1 VTVQEYIQSGAIE
14 NCVLGMA
21 NTEEAR
27 ELEEMRSLHPEVN
40 DAFVQFETSLEQQCL
55 QAAIAPPTDLK
66 NKLMATVLGEGRKEE
81 ARVVPLTATHKPF
94 WKQYA
99 AAAAIAILLGSV
111 AINFMMMGRVKKMN
125 DQIAELKENNGKND
139 SKYAFLTDPEITPV
153 AMYGTGTHSICR
165 CSLYW
170 DKKTK
175 KAYIQIHHL
184 AEQPDDKDYQLW
196 ALVDG
201 KPVSAGIF
209 RPGDKSKPI
218 EMNNI
223 PEGASV
229 FAVTLEKKGGS
240 AAPTLEQMYL
250 KGDIST

>member
-1 VTVQEYIQSGAIE
+1 
-14 NCVLGMA
+14 MA
-21 NTEEAR
+21 NAEEAR
-27 ELEEMRSLHPEVN
+27 ELEEMRSLHTEVN
-40 DAFVQFETSLEQQCL
+40 DAFIRFEASLEALCL
-55 QAAIAPPTDLK
+55 QAAIAPTAELK
-66 NKLMATVLGEGRKEE
+66 NKLMATVMGEGRQEE
-81 ARVVPLTATHKPF
+81 ARVIPLTVTRKPF

-99 AAAAIAILLGSV
+99 AAAAVAILLGSV
-111 AINFMMMGRVKKMN
+111 AVNFMMMGRVKKMN
-125 DQIAELKENNGKND
+125 DQIAELKEDNNKAGA
-139 SKYAFLTDPEITPV
+139 KYAFLSDPEITPV

-184 AEQPDDKDYQLW
+184 ADQPDDRDYQLW

-201 KPVSAGIF
+201 KPISAGVF

-223 PEGASV
+223 PEGASI

-240 AAPTLEQMYL
+240 PSPTLEQMYL
-250 KGDIST
+250 KGQIST